1 MEVLQEN
8 FGSVS
13 VDNIDKYNSLKKELN
28 FWNKRLH
35 CITSE
40 KFNCEYFILGN
51 NNGSLS
57 VENRDY
63 IILSE
68 SRSDKDRKLQDDI
81 ILFLSNK
88 IVERINM
95 TVKQINEIVK

>member
-1 MEVLQEN
+1 MEVLQEKI
-8 FGSVS
+8 GSVS
-13 VDNIDKYNSLKKELN
+13 TDNIGKYNSLKKELN

-35 CITSE
+35 CITSQN
-40 KFNCEYFILGN
+40 FNCEYFVLGN
-51 NNGSLS
+51 DNSSLS

-68 SRSDKDRKLQDDI
+68 SRSNKDKKLQDDI

-88 IVERINM
+88 IIERINT
-95 TVKQINEIVK
+95 TVEQINELVK